1 MKIDSHQ
8 YPPYP
13 TPSLSGAFLLI
24 GVLIFVLAALL

>member
-1 MKIDSHQ
+1 MNQTNH

-24 GVLIFVLAALL
+24 GLLIFVLAALL

>member
-1 MKIDSHQ
+1 VKHSSHQ

-24 GVLIFVLAALL
+24 GLLIFVLAAVL